1 MKPESS
7 LNLLSDSAWPVIAVG
22 NPDMDGS
29 HPHPPNYSSAVAT
42 AQPVT
47 AISC

>member
-1 MKPESS
+1 MNPESS

-29 HPHPPNYSSAVAT
+29 HPPNYSSAVAT

-47 AISC
+47 AVSC